1 METTQTRPGAVNKV
15 LSEYFE
21 RRNLMETTLTRPASD
36 ERRSTTD
43 PAAGGGKRYSAGKN
57 RMDLMP
63 PEWEWELC
71 RVLTKGAAKYA
82 ERNWE
87 KGMEWSAVIGPL
99 KRHLNKFLRG
109 EQLDDEIAALV
120 ETVCHFFHIVLRAVQ
135 RLL

>member
-1 METTQTRPGAVNKV
+1 MDNTQTRSGAVDMT

-21 RRNLMETTLTRPASD
+21 RC
-36 ERRSTTD
+36 STTD

-109 EQLDDEIAALV
+109 EQLDDEIKCHHLALV
-120 ETVCHFFHIVLRAVQ
+120 AWNALALMSYDLRGLGKDDLNRQ
-135 RLL
+135 DCTIKD